1 MVACLDRRLH
11 EHIEQPHAT
20 SHNLVLAGDGGR
32 VGGVAWNV
40 KVRAKTR
47 AVGRWCRCGH
57 HSGRLAF
64 VCLPQTSARLPPPRP
79 KLLPPAT
86 NSQVILAVFKGGG
99 GAAAALFALRLET
112 YAGRRAAT

>member
-1 MVACLDRRLH
+1 MACPDRRLH

-32 VGGVAWNV
+32 VGGVARNA
-40 KVRAKTR
+40 KVRAKRR
-47 AVGRWCRCGH
+47 AVGRWCQCGH

-64 VCLPQTSARLPPPRP
+64 VCRPPLSARLPPPRT

-99 GAAAALFALRLET
+99 GAAAALFALRRDL
-112 YAGRRAAT
+112 GPRPRAAT

>member
-1 MVACLDRRLH
+1 MS
-11 EHIEQPHAT
+11 QPEAT

-32 VGGVAWNV
+32 VGGAAWNV

-47 AVGRWCRCGH
+47 AVGRWCQCGH
-57 HSGRLAF
+57 QSGRSAF
-64 VCLPQTSARLPPPRP
+64 VCLPQMSARLPPPRP

-99 GAAAALFALRLET
+99 GAAAALFALRQKP

>member
-1 MVACLDRRLH
+1 MACLDRRLH

-64 VCLPQTSARLPPPRP
+64 VCLPQMSARLPPPRP

-99 GAAAALFALRLET
+99 GAAAALFGLRQKP